1 MHIKM
6 KRKFYILIMCLMA
19 VQCGMAQHYHSAPS
33 YNVYDDTLFVA
44 TRNGIVYYPLK
55 ENDAEW
61 KTYAFSDM
69 RIYAFVKSGAN
80 LLAINLSETGFE
92 LLRSSDY
99 GATYVDITPA
109 DGAKTN
115 YLYYSLYQMPDNQ
128 EHVFLVYPPNDVN
141 AFQNNR
147 MKESLDFG
155 ESWTVVENASTQDG
169 FFAIDPYNP
178 EHVIVYGLTP
188 YINGVIPYLLETTD
202 NFNTLTQVPFERP
215 ELGFYFY
222 SLSFC
227 SANTQKLLATSSH
240 GVYKS
245 TDGGSTW
252 QKDSAL
258 SDLNWS
264 SSQAVILYE
273 PNHSQMV
280 FVGRNNVDNSNDIS
294 WDIHYS
300 KDSGETWS
308 LLYAAESTTGDE
320 ILGMVLY
327 DDNIIVVGSNLDVYR
342 IPINQTQLETQ
353 IAYRPMIEDGKVWK
367 FGAIFSGNPVQIVD
381 YYYFDG
387 DTIINGKTCKQMM
400 CQQYVSP
407 EYPNYYDF
415 SNPNSLRKVGAWYEE
430 NQKVYFCYEG
440 TQSMRMMYDFSLGAN
455 ETLYFLNDNP
465 DYPNDRTFII
475 GPKQTGG
482 IKGFKGVYRDIM
494 LCQNEGQNIHSTFWL
509 EGVGGID
516 GLTANAFDPT
526 LVDLGHFL
534 MSCTVG
540 DEVIYLN
547 DEYEDG
553 TTSEGSRKDRFDFTH
568 TIKTNPKAPF
578 KQENSDACNGSSE
591 REVAQPEVK
600 APRRSDEAQS
610 LYGEYNDLLLGI
622 HLDPLDDA
630 YLVSITNE
638 SGQIVYEKTI
648 NAGTIVGLSIDI
660 SAYAKGRYTVTMENS
675 RESFTGEFEV
685 LTTGISDA
693 TRLNNNEQITK
704 NKLIYNLQGQRLR
717 SLQKGLN
724 IVNGKKVY
732 VK

>member
-1 MHIKM
+1 MFADCSNLTEFMIPFGITSIGYDAFAGCTAM
-6 KRKFYILIMCLMA
+6 QSVDL
-19 VQCGMAQHYHSAPS
+19 PS
-33 YNVYDDTLFVA
+33 SINSI
-44 TRNGIVYYPLK
+44 GS
-55 ENDAEW
+55 
-61 KTYAFSDM
+61 YAFRNISNLKDFYCHATAVPTAYYEIFSD
-69 RIYAFVKSGAN
+69 
-80 LLAINLSETGFE
+80 
-92 LLRSSDY
+92 
-99 GATYVDITPA
+99 
-109 DGAKTN
+109 
-115 YLYYSLYQMPDNQ
+115 
-128 EHVFLVYPPNDVN
+128 
-141 AFQNNR
+141 
-147 MKESLDFG
+147 
-155 ESWTVVENASTQDG
+155 
-169 FFAIDPYNP
+169 
-178 EHVIVYGLTP
+178 
-188 YINGVIPYLLETTD
+188 TD
-202 NFNTLTQVPFERP
+202 L
-215 ELGFYFY
+215 
-222 SLSFC
+222 
-227 SANTQKLLATSSH
+227 
-240 GVYKS
+240 
-245 TDGGSTW
+245 
-252 QKDSAL
+252 
-258 SDLNWS
+258 
-264 SSQAVILYE
+264 SQATLHVPAASVGAYKAVE
-273 PNHSQMV
+273 PWKNFKDIVALPAQ
-280 FVGRNNVDNSNDIS
+280 ND
-294 WDIHYS
+294 
-300 KDSGETWS
+300 
-308 LLYAAESTTGDE
+308 
-320 ILGMVLY
+320 
-327 DDNIIVVGSNLDVYR
+327 
-342 IPINQTQLETQ
+342 
-353 IAYRPMIEDGKVWK
+353 YRPMIEDGKVWK

-578 KQENSDACNGSSE
+578 KRENSNACISSSE
-591 REVAQPEVK
+591 REGAQPEVK
-600 APRRSDEAQS
+600 TPRRSSETQS

-638 SGQIVYEKTI
+638 SGQVVYEKTI
-648 NAGTIVGLSIDI
+648 NAGTIVGLNIDI
-660 SAYAKGRYTVTMENS
+660 STYAKGRYTVTVENS
-675 RESFTGEFEV
+675 IESFTGEFEV
-685 LTTGISDA
+685 LTTGISEA
-693 TRLNNNEQITK
+693 ACLNNNEQITK
-704 NKLIYNLQGQRLR
+704 NKLIYNLQGQRLS

-724 IVNGKKVY
+724 LVNGKKVY